1 MEIGNTKQ
9 ILCKFLIGLF
19 AIAILTCGVVYLDTD
34 DDYISAKADVAKQ
47 KIHSLQTNIWNLNPS
62 ADTTELD
69 KVNQKRYIC
78 IGGIVVS
85 VIGIAVCGIVLYGS
99 KNDYHKQYS
108 NNAKSFSNTYSNFNS
123 SGIQTKLQEL
133 KSMYDKNL
141 ITEDEYNKKKQELLN
156 KM

>member
-1 MEIGNTKQ
+1 MGNSSTKQ
-9 ILCKFLIGLF
+9 TLCKFLIGLF
-19 AIAILTCGVVYLDTD
+19 AIAILTCGVVYADTS

-47 KIHSLQTNIWNLNPS
+47 KINSLQSNIWNLNPS

-85 VIGIAVCGIVLYGS
+85 VIGIAICGIVLYGS
-99 KNDYHKQYS
+99 KNDYQKQYHKPS
-108 NNAKSFSNTYSNFNS
+108 VRNTYTSSNG
-123 SGIQTKLQEL
+123 SGTQTKLQEL
-133 KSMYDKNL
+133 KSMYEKNL
-141 ITEDEYNKKKQELLN
+141 ITEDEYNKKKQDILN